1 MVEDGFRRRHAEPAS
16 GQMEFDDDTRNRLR
30 AHLQGGMICPLTFW
44 DDLLAMIVTAWAF
57 TVDAKVAPQYVCK
70 SILMRGDN
78 MLAVHW
84 VNRCSGGREPR
95 ACALMRMFG
104 CLEMRGGWCFREKH
118 VRGVANVLADGVSRW
133 DRSTIAHNLRSLR
146 PDIDWQEQRL
156 GKAGEDFST
165 DILASSTSEFQLRAR
180 LGARTSLVAG
190 LGVRFAG

>member
-1 MVEDGFRRRHAEPAS
+1 M
-16 GQMEFDDDTRNRLR
+16 
-30 AHLQGGMICPLTFW
+30 
-44 DDLLAMIVTAWAF
+44 
-57 TVDAKVAPQYVCK
+57 
-70 SILMRGDN
+70 
-78 MLAVHW
+78 
-84 VNRCSGGREPR
+84 
-95 ACALMRMFG
+95 
-104 CLEMRGGWCFREKH
+104 
-118 VRGVANVLADGVSRW
+118 RGVANVLADGVSRW